1 MEQCLLLISN
11 LFVWF
16 ATLLKKIAYFTS
28 KGASA
33 HILTEK
39 LGNGLMLG
47 AKMSAETITD
57 IELSAE
63 DVELLL
69 NDEELCEEF
78 LESLF

>member
-1 MEQCLLLISN
+1 
-11 LFVWF
+11 
-16 ATLLKKIAYFTS
+16 
-28 KGASA
+28 
-33 HILTEK
+33 
-39 LGNGLMLG
+39 MLG